1 MLTPKEYKEKADKIQ
16 AKYKEYIKKY
26 DELEARNIEDN
37 DEYIRL
43 YEQLNEEYK
52 DVYAGGRKIN
62 EETMVTK
69 EFFNYF
75 HPNFVIKLFCISL
88 FPYYGK
94 KLEDD
99 SIFKGIV
106 FSNNFYYYL
115 TEDKDGLHYYEIEY
129 STNAEF
135 ESKLEKLVMNTSTHR
150 YLVKYN
156 DMWDDDFHPLQVFDT
171 KEEAEAFVADKEHW
185 KKEFKDEFGVDYNS
199 LRESDFT
206 DSMED
211 WLNEF
216 VNKNYNIEEIRYFI
230 DEI

>member
-16 AKYKEYIKKY
+16 ARCKEYLKKFA
-26 DELEARNIEDN
+26 ELESQNIKDN
-37 DEYIRL
+37 NECIRL

-52 DVYAGGRKIN
+52 DVFTGGRIIN
-62 EETMVTK
+62 EETIVTK

-94 KLEDD
+94 KLEDG

-129 STNAEF
+129 STNTEF

-150 YLVKYN
+150 YVVKYN
-156 DMWDDDFHPLQVFDT
+156 DMWDNDFHPLQVFDT
-171 KEEAEAFVADKEHW
+171 KEEAEAFVAEKEHW
-185 KKEFKDEFGVDYNS
+185 KQEFKDEFGVDYNS

-216 VNKNYNIEEIRYFI
+216 VNKNDNLEEIRYFI
-230 DEI
+230 VEI